1 MLQPNWLPPAPIL
14 SHSPLPDVNMTVSIT
29 ISGPAQEHLQGM
41 QSELAS
47 DGAKHAAGGAV
58 RRLLMNHLGNLDTS
72 RPNKIGGKRTHYYAD
87 LARNVTYQT
96 TEDGAQ
102 VHVTGTGIALHYY
115 GGVVKP
121 TGGRK
126 YLTIPVDPEAYGRR
140 AGEFNN
146 LEIAWGLTKGGKPRP
161 IGLVTKN
168 DYAYKTKKNR
178 KSGVKE
184 VVSASWEGGKWM
196 FALVTSATI
205 PADKSILPEDDTINE
220 AAISSITDYII
231 SKMRGQS

>member
-1 MLQPNWLPPAPIL
+1 M
-14 SHSPLPDVNMTVSIT
+14 SVSISIT
-29 ISGPAQEHLQGM
+29 GPALDQIKSFATDFAGDET
-41 QSELAS
+41 
-47 DGAKHAAGGAV
+47 KHAAGGAV
-58 RRLLMNHLGNLDTS
+58 RRLLMDHLGGLDAS

-87 LARNVTYQT
+87 LARNVSYEATG
-96 TEDGAQ
+96 DGAD
-102 VHVTGTGIALHYY
+102 VRVTGTGIALHYY
-115 GGVVKP
+115 GGVIKP

-168 DYAYKTKKNR
+168 DYVYKTKKNR

-184 VVSASWEGGKWM
+184 VVSASYQGGKWM

-205 PADKSILPEDDTINE
+205 PADKSILPDDDTIQ
-220 AAISSITDYII
+220 AAALSSITNYVI
-231 SKMRGQS
+231 SKMRGHS